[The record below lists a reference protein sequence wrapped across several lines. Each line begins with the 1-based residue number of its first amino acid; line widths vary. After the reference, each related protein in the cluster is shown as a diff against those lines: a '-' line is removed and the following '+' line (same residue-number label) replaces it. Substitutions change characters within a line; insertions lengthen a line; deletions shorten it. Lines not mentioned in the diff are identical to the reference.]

1 MYQDTAS
8 LGKSVV
14 NKTVTGREML
24 SKICCWGVQL
34 ADPFVRIL
42 LRELWVKAGSHSED
56 VSDAIAAQN
65 VFVG

>member
-1 MYQDTAS
+1 MYKDTAS
-8 LGKSVV
+8 LGKSVID
-14 NKTVTGREML
+14 KSVTRREML

-42 LRELWVKAGSHSED
+42 LRELWVKAGSHSEN
-56 VSDAIAAQN
+56 VGDAIATQD